1 MHRFLMCLLLLAL
14 SCAGLQAHPVHQSRA
29 EVEYNAAR
37 QTLEISLTV
46 FLNDLE
52 LALSQQTGETI
63 TLEKMEAKAFDAQV
77 QIYLTRTFVVK
88 NAVGDSMA
96 HTLLGHELTSGDG
109 KGGDPELTL
118 FFEIPLPGGL
128 AGCTLRPAVLSEV
141 FPNQTNLIRLQGG
154 LKKTIWCYLP
164 GEAAKMLVGE

>member
-14 SCAGLQAHPVHQSRA
+14 SCAGLQAHPVHQSHA

-52 LALSQQTGETI
+52 LALSQQAGEPL

-77 QIYLTRTFVVK
+77 QTYLAKTFVVK
-88 NAVGDSMA
+88 NAAGDIMT
-96 HTLLGHELTSGDG
+96 HTWLGRELTSSDG

-118 FFEIPLPGGL
+118 FFEVPLPGGL
-128 AGCTLRPAVLSEV
+128 QGCSLRPAVLSEV
-141 FPNQTNLIRLQGG
+141 FPDQTNLVRLQGG

-164 GEAAKMLVGE
+164 EEAAKTLVAE

>member
-1 MHRFLMCLLLLAL
+1 MHPFLMCLLLLAL
-14 SCAGLQAHPVHQSRA
+14 SCAGLQAHPVHQSRT
-29 EVEYNAAR
+29 EVEYHAAR

-63 TLEKMEAKAFDAQV
+63 TLEKTEAKAFDAQV
-77 QIYLTRTFVVK
+77 QIYLARTFVVK
-88 NAVGDSMA
+88 SATGDTLK
-96 HTLLGHELTSGDG
+96 HTLLGRELTSGDG

-118 FFEIPLPGGL
+118 FFEVPLPDGL
-128 AGCTLRPAVLSEV
+128 QGCSLRPAVLSEV
-141 FPNQTNLIRLQGG
+141 FPDQTNLVRLQGG

-164 GEAAKMLVGE
+164 EEAAKKLVAE